1 MLVWR
6 ASLNEIAILSLW
18 VVMLL
23 KNGNTMAA
31 FPSGISHAGVHY
43 AINDPSEHPI
53 VETWMKMN
61 EEKLQKEKLVMD
73 MVSYY
78 YITN

>member
-1 MLVWR
+1 MLVRR
-6 ASLNEIAILSLW
+6 AFLNEIVILSLW
-18 VVMLL
+18 MIVLA
-23 KNGNTMAA
+23 KNGGTVTT
-31 FPSGISHAGVHY
+31 FPRGISHAGVLY

-73 MVSYY
+73 MVSH
-78 YITN
+78 

>member
-1 MLVWR
+1 MLDRR

-31 FPSGISHAGVHY
+31 FPRGISHAGVHY

-78 YITN
+78 ITN